1 MRQILY
7 SKNSAPIGKQANSNY
22 ERYNNPTVDALF
34 DQYPTASD
42 ADQVGII
49 QKIEA
54 AMLADVPIIPTTE
67 SVDWFQYNTSDIQGW
82 PTKDNPYAQPAAYN
96 VPDVEQLLLH
106 LYSQNAQNN

>member
-1 MRQILY
+1 
-7 SKNSAPIGKQANSNY
+7 
-22 ERYNNPTVDALF
+22 
-34 DQYPTASD
+34 
-42 ADQVGII
+42 
-49 QKIEA
+49 
-54 AMLADVPIIPTTE
+54 MLADVPIIPTTE